1 MDFNFI
7 KLILLII
14 AIHLIIN
21 IINYFFKYHIRIKY
35 YTTNEDIY
43 PDLNKEFAYGFAAC
57 FDMKCAKKE
66 GITIEPGKSAT
77 IGTGLYF
84 CLPMDLELQVRP
96 KSGLNK
102 AMHPVTLGTVD
113 GDYRGEVCVTIYNL
127 GQEPFEI
134 KYGQKIAQG
143 KIDNVP
149 FLPFMGS
156 KFVSVKD
163 LKEFGKKL
171 NTKRGDKGFGSSGT
185 GV

>member
-7 KLILLII
+7 KLILLIV

-57 FDMKCAKKE
+57 FDLKSAVKE
-66 GITIEPGKSAT
+66 DIILEPGKSAT
-77 IGTGLYF
+77 IPTGLYF
-84 CLPMDLELQVRP
+84 CLPMDLELQIRP
-96 KSGLNK
+96 KSGLSK
-102 AMHPVTLGTVD
+102 YMHPVILGTVD
-113 GDYRGEVCVTIYNL
+113 GDYRGEVCITIYNL
-127 GQEPFEI
+127 SASNYTI

-143 KIDNVP
+143 KIDDVP

-156 KFVSVKD
+156 KFISVKD